1 MNSEKQNFERLL
13 TRVVKG
19 DELATGG
26 DLPVLQGAVKL
37 FQYLKET
44 ISRCATMSTGETLV
58 SLVRWAT
65 ARWVRR
71 SEVKSTL
78 QQYQQEL
85 TNRLPH
91 SKGRDSFGED
101 CVKLKK
107 DKDRDYVCY
116 WCGLRPDMTRS
127 INTAAYIAEMVP
139 QLEQM
144 ARNLAETKVREAID
158 LQSELLDAYYDT
170 VSVGIK
176 TLVSGIYSKV
186 EGVLYGMTSLNWAT
200 FSDIGDQSGGRRGR
214 V

>member
-58 SLVRWAT
+58 SMVTWVRVAL
-65 ARWVRR
+65 VRR
-71 SEVKSTL
+71 SEVKNTL

-91 SKGRDSFGED
+91 SKSRDSFGDE
-101 CVKLKK
+101 CVKFKK
-107 DKDRDYVCY
+107 DKDRDYVCD
-116 WCGLRPDMTRS
+116 W
-127 INTAAYIAEMVP
+127 
-139 QLEQM
+139 
-144 ARNLAETKVREAID
+144 
-158 LQSELLDAYYDT
+158 
-170 VSVGIK
+170 
-176 TLVSGIYSKV
+176 
-186 EGVLYGMTSLNWAT
+186 
-200 FSDIGDQSGGRRGR
+200 
-214 V
+214 